1 MVEKHGTTW
10 RYDFTKYQV
19 RYKKGGYRTKQEAI
33 EAEAKARAG
42 AKRIN
47 TDFLKLLNSRLE
59 ELEIRR
65 SNGHFQ
71 RNKTLFEE
79 LIKRW
84 GMNSA
89 ITTEDVEAYLNE
101 LAKASKHKANVALR
115 LIRALFNHGIR
126 KNWFDFDPTR
136 GIDPYGIEKKKKY
149 IPPFEDIEKVMSL
162 ATPEQRDYLTV
173 ISLTLAR
180 VREINNLKWEDVN
193 FKEGYLVLRTRKAR
207 NSDLVERKIP
217 MTKKVVGILSRLE
230 HLGEY
235 VFINPRTE
243 TRYDY
248 RDQFIKNLCR
258 KAKVKPFMYHA
269 LRHYGASKLS
279 NAGVALTDIQEILGH
294 QRTTTTDE
302 YLQSIR
308 GSVKKAIEK
317 LEE

>member
-10 RYDFTKYQV
+10 RYDFVKHQV

-33 EAEAKARAG
+33 EAEAKARTG

-47 TDFLKLLNSRLE
+47 TDFLKLCNSRLE

-65 SNGHFQ
+65 SKGHFQ
-71 RNKTLFEE
+71 RNKILFES
-79 LIKRW
+79 LMVRW
-84 GMNSA
+84 GTLA
-89 ITTEDVEAYLNE
+89 VIATEDVETYLNE
-101 LAKASKHKANVALR
+101 LAKVSRHKANVALR
-115 LIRALFNHGIR
+115 LVRALFNHGIR

-136 GIDPYGIEKKKKY
+136 SIQPYGIEKKKKY
-149 IPPFEDIEKVMSL
+149 IPPLEDIEKVLSL
-162 ATPEQRDYLTV
+162 ATAEQKDYLTV

-193 FKEGYLVLRTRKAR
+193 LDDGYLILKTRKAR
-207 NSDLVERKIP
+207 NSNVVERKVP
-217 MTKKVVGILSRLE
+217 MTKTVREILSRLE
-230 HLGEY
+230 QVGEY
-235 VFINPRTE
+235 VFVNPRTE
-243 TRYDY
+243 TKYDY

-279 NAGVALTDIQEILGH
+279 NAGVALTDIQAILGH
-294 QRTTTTDE
+294 QRPTTTDE

-308 GSVKKAIEK
+308 GSVKEAMKK